1 MAMEEQ
7 GVLTK
12 NENMGESETWGV
24 KPEDDEDDFRSC
36 CEDEDELKQ
45 REENIKLDCDE
56 NLDEYSVK
64 MYFKGVSVAC
74 PGDSGSR
81 VSGIGVVMESR
92 SPIQVQKK
100 LDFYVEELVADYLA
114 LLDGLSVAIQ
124 NDMRRV
130 FAFTDS
136 EILYNQVEIPIR
148 VFVLA
153 NFIVKLCLKII
164 ETLD

>member
-1 MAMEEQ
+1 MAMEKQ
-7 GVLTK
+7 RVLTD
-12 NENMGESETWGV
+12 NVYLGETSDV
-24 KPEDDEDDFRSC
+24 KLEEDEDDFRSC
-36 CEDEDELKQ
+36 CEDEDELKE
-45 REENIKLDCDE
+45 REEFAKVDSDG
-56 NLDEYSVK
+56 NLEEYSVK

-81 VSGIGVVMESR
+81 ISGIGVVMERPGST

-136 EILYNQVEIPIR
+136 EVLHNQVRNPYPKFPFLQILLLNL
-148 VFVLA
+148 V
-153 NFIVKLCLKII
+153 CC
-164 ETLD
+164 